1 MARAAISPRECLL
14 FFFFL
19 LIFLIFFSFGV
30 VVLFN
35 VVFQNFPLIINKYLI
50 TTF

>member
-1 MARAAISPRECLL
+1 MYIYIYIVDINA
-14 FFFFL
+14 
-19 LIFLIFFSFGV
+19 
-30 VVLFN
+30 FN